1 MPDLPLHCLNAR
13 RCVSFLTTLK
23 FLQVMAFFGVLNA
36 QIKEEI
42 GKLKEL
48 IKSLKDQRDELLVK
62 QQQAGS
68 VQPRQTGAATG
79 KSDDEDDVDPVRR
92 LEEEERSRSDR
103 FDSQDPSSLHLV
115 SIQRLLNAWFTLAGF
130 SLASHNA
137 FSLKLVFSLKF
148 ATVLAWRTQAPQAS
162 RQGGQPALPGAGLW
176 RRDAH

>member
-1 MPDLPLHCLNAR
+1 
-13 RCVSFLTTLK
+13 
-23 FLQVMAFFGVLNA
+23 MAFFGVLNA

-62 QQQAGS
+62 QQAGS

-103 FDSQDPSSLHLV
+103 FDSQDPSSLH
-115 SIQRLLNAWFTLAGF
+115 
-130 SLASHNA
+130 
-137 FSLKLVFSLKF
+137 
-148 ATVLAWRTQAPQAS
+148 
-162 RQGGQPALPGAGLW
+162 
-176 RRDAH
+176 